1 MRWRPSRTPSDCR
14 EIKGQDTVNRFVIH
28 IYGNAKQ
35 LFLIVENSC
44 FSYDILNPNECTQK
58 NEEPSGDAQLGPG
71 WEPRFGGTGHQR
83 CPPDRRRITLRLMS
97 MTSVSEPENQSGKLQ
112 TLTQHLGF

>member
-35 LFLIVENSC
+35 LFFAVANSC
-44 FSYDILNPNECTQK
+44 ISYDIINPNGCTQN
-58 NEEPSGDAQLGPG
+58 NEEPEVPVRDVVGLVAAALVPQPARRLGQAEPGDEQDHRENGARAQ
-71 WEPRFGGTGHQR
+71 
-83 CPPDRRRITLRLMS
+83 D
-97 MTSVSEPENQSGKLQ
+97 
-112 TLTQHLGF
+112 